1 MIYNLPMTKLVIRTA
16 AASDIDEL
24 VRLARTTF
32 YDAFSK
38 YPENSIEDLNAV
50 IDEYFNQERVT
61 MEFNDPDVTYF
72 IAEVG
77 GRSAGYAKVRR
88 HCHKETV
95 TGTDPIE
102 ICSLY
107 MLEDFIGKGVG
118 KAMMM
123 KCLDFAREHHHDT
136 VWLGVYERNF
146 RAIDFYRS
154 FGFERCGEH
163 IFPFGDDPQI
173 DWLMQRKVVLPEE
186 TNSEIK

>member
-1 MIYNLPMTKLVIRTA
+1 MIYNFSMSDLRIRTA
-16 AASDIDEL
+16 TADDIDEL

-38 YPENSIEDLNAV
+38 YPENSLDDLNKV
-50 IDEYFNQERVT
+50 IDEYFNHDRVT
-61 MEFNDPDVTYF
+61 SEFRDPNVTYF
-72 IAEVG
+72 MAEAG
-77 GRSAGYAKVRR
+77 DRSAGYAKVRR

-95 TGTDPIE
+95 IGNDPIE

-107 MLEDFIGKGVG
+107 MMEDFIGKGVG
-118 KAMMM
+118 KAMMIN
-123 KCLDFAREHHHDT
+123 CLEFAEGYGHDT
-136 VWLGVYERNF
+136 AWLGVYERNF

-173 DWLMQRKVVLPEE
+173 DWLMQRKVVLP
-186 TNSEIK
+186 K